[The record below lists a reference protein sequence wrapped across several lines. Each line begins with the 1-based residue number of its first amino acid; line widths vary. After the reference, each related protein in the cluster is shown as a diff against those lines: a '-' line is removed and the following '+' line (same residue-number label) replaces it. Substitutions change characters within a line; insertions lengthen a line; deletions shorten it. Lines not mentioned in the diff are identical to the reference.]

1 MTATMIT
8 AIARHLLTTVGG
20 AYAMKYDIDGASLDA
35 IIGGVS
41 ALAGVVWSIMDK
53 RKRS

>member
-1 MTATMIT
+1 MTGTVLT
-8 AIARHLLTTVGG
+8 AITRHLLTTVGG

-35 IIGGVS
+35 IIGGAS